1 MDIFAVLGVGDLASR
16 VLLSLESIPANL
28 HTKNDEV
35 IINYKHFVYNILWKW
50 INMYIVY
57 TLWERLGL
65 YPCD

>member
-35 IINYKHFVYNILWKW
+35 IINYKHFVYNIL
-50 INMYIVY
+50 
-57 TLWERLGL
+57 
-65 YPCD
+65 